1 MADYTD
7 MELLQSQDRLWEM
20 GTPGGA
26 TIGGKPKK
34 RCDYTRRTRTLAD
47 YRGGPQLDEETPQI
61 TEGQRPMFGTLPT
74 PAEQYEMSQGAL
86 NAAMNNIRRENDS
99 RVSQRREMRRL
110 GADYEMERLRQQGA
124 NYRANVDAE
133 AQLIRQLLADM

>member
-1 MADYTD
+1 MAKPRSMSASIGVWGDFTD
-7 MELLQSQDRLWEM
+7 EKEKNAQHNARE
-20 GTPGGA
+20 A
-26 TIGGKPKK
+26 
-34 RCDYTRRTRTLAD
+34 
-47 YRGGPQLDEETPQI
+47 QLDREEREGGRAI
-61 TEGQRPMFGTLPT
+61 TRSNSRTYRRPFSGAPVMFGTLPT
-74 PAEQYEMSQGAL
+74 PGEQYAMSQGAL
-86 NAAMNNIRRENDS
+86 NAAMDNIRRENDS

>member
-1 MADYTD
+1 MSA
-7 MELLQSQDRLWEM
+7 S
-20 GTPGGA
+20 
-26 TIGGKPKK
+26 IGDWGDLTNEREKNVQHNA
-34 RCDYTRRTRTLAD
+34 REA
-47 YRGGPQLDEETPQI
+47 QLDRKEREESNDTS
-61 TEGQRPMFGTLPT
+61 GVGRRGRPASRRGPMRDVINVPIFG

-86 NAAMNNIRRENDS
+86 NATMDNIRRENDS

>member
-1 MADYTD
+1 M
-7 MELLQSQDRLWEM
+7 
-20 GTPGGA
+20 
-26 TIGGKPKK
+26 PK
-34 RCDYTRRTRTLAD
+34 TRTLAD
-47 YRGGPQLDEETPQI
+47 YNQSPDDFFKAEE
-61 TEGQRPMFGTLPT
+61 EGQGPEGFIDFGGGAVLPVKNGRVQFPRAGKAARPTKPMRGNMFGTLPT
-74 PAEQYEMSQGAL
+74 PAEQYEMSQGMASQ
-86 NAAMNNIRRENDS
+86 AMDAIQRENDS

>member
-1 MADYTD
+1 
-7 MELLQSQDRLWEM
+7 
-20 GTPGGA
+20 
-26 TIGGKPKK
+26 
-34 RCDYTRRTRTLAD
+34 
-47 YRGGPQLDEETPQI
+47 
-61 TEGQRPMFGTLPT
+61 MFGTLPT
-74 PAEQYEMSQGAL
+74 PGEQYAMSQGAL
-86 NAAMNNIRRENDS
+86 NAAMDNIRRENDS